1 MKINERLVLVFNDPN
16 CGMDFE
22 LKLPDVWK
30 LENKHEMSIKMKM
43 FIYRFVYP
51 LFTGAYYMV
60 ISGENAVDCV
70 KYDKSKAVIDDYLQ
84 WVDTDMTADD
94 RYLVINFCK
103 EHNIQISNMLEVDSI
118 YGIIS
123 DIYEYV
129 LKRTE
134 YIYVKNKN
142 EAKHLAEKRLSKD
155 NNK

>member
-94 RYLVINFCK
+94 
-103 EHNIQISNMLEVDSI
+103 
-118 YGIIS
+118 
-123 DIYEYV
+123 IYEYV

>member
-22 LKLPDVWK
+22 LRLPDVSK
-30 LENKHEMSIKMKM
+30 FENKYEMSLKMKM

-51 LFTGAYYMV
+51 LFTGAYYML
-60 ISGENAVDCV
+60 ISGENVVDSV
-70 KYDKSKAVIDDYLQ
+70 KYDNSIAVIDDYTE
-84 WVDTDMTADD
+84 WVDTEMTADD

-103 EHNIQISNMLEVDSI
+103 ENNIQISNMLEVDSI

>member
-30 LENKHEMSIKMKM
+30 FENKHEMSLRMKM
-43 FIYRFVYP
+43 FIYRFIYP
-51 LFTGAYYMV
+51 LFTGAYYMI
-60 ISGENAVDCV
+60 ISGENTLDSI

-84 WVDTDMTADD
+84 WVDTDMTPDD
-94 RYLVINFCK
+94 RYLIINFCK
-103 EHNIQISNMLEVDSI
+103 ENDIEISDVHESDPMYVV
-118 YGIIS
+118 IS

-134 YIYVKNKN
+134 DIYVKNKN
-142 EAKHLAEKRLSKD
+142 LHKRLSSN

>member
-1 MKINERLVLVFNDPN
+1 MMNIVMNERLVLVFNDPN

-22 LKLPDVWK
+22 LKLPDVSK
-30 LENKHEMSIKMKM
+30 FENKYEMSMKMKM

-51 LFTGAYYMV
+51 LFTGAYYML
-60 ISGENAVDCV
+60 ISGENVVDSI

-84 WVDTDMTADD
+84 WVDTDMTPDD
-94 RYLVINFCK
+94 RYLIINFCK
-103 EHNIQISNMLEVDSI
+103 ENGIEISDAHESDPMYVV
-118 YGIIS
+118 IS

-134 YIYVKNKN
+134 YIYAKNKN
-142 EAKHLAEKRLSKD
+142 LHKRLSSN

>member
-1 MKINERLVLVFNDPN
+1 MKIIERLELRFNDPN

-22 LKLPDVWK
+22 LKLPDVSK
-30 LENKHEMSIKMKM
+30 FENKYEMSLKMKM

-51 LFTGAYYMV
+51 LFTGAYYIL
-60 ISGENAVDCV
+60 ISGENAVDSV

-84 WVDTDMTADD
+84 WVDTDMTPDD
-94 RYLVINFCK
+94 RYLIINFCK
-103 EHNIQISNMLEVDSI
+103 ENDIEISDAHESDPI
-118 YGIIS
+118 YVVIS

-134 YIYVKNKN
+134 YIYVKDKN
-142 EAKHLAEKRLSKD
+142 EAKRLSGN